1 MWLAF
6 LGEKKKATIYGWYQC
21 IKDDE
26 LTRRLAELEN
36 LLFLAKKWKKKIS
49 FHIQNNV
56 TNIERGWSCEKERSV
71 WGKGSENKRVG
82 IKAGGLKRREEQ
94 FLFI

>member
-36 LLFLAKKWKKKIS
+36 LLFLAKKKKKKKK
-49 FHIQNNV
+49 
-56 TNIERGWSCEKERSV
+56 RGCL
-71 WGKGSENKRVG
+71 VG
-82 IKAGGLKRREEQ
+82 EGQWE
-94 FLFI
+94 

>member
-6 LGEKKKATIYGWYQC
+6 LGEKEKATIYDWYQC

-36 LLFLAKKWKKKIS
+36 LLFLAKKLKKKIIS
-49 FHIQNNV
+49 
-56 TNIERGWSCEKERSV
+56 TYETM
-71 WGKGSENKRVG
+71 
-82 IKAGGLKRREEQ
+82 
-94 FLFI
+94 

>member
-6 LGEKKKATIYGWYQC
+6 LGEKKKATIYDWYQC

-36 LLFLAKKWKKKIS
+36 LLFLAK
-49 FHIQNNV
+49 N
-56 TNIERGWSCEKERSV
+56 
-71 WGKGSENKRVG
+71 
-82 IKAGGLKRREEQ
+82 
-94 FLFI
+94 